1 MGLGK
6 AYTDEAGSPIGSR
19 RQSPV
24 FQDDDGSINT
34 NINNINNITNNK
46 NRPAPSSAYNNKYLD
61 IKNVKKFITKYK
73 KYIASI
79 IFHTKQA
86 SKNKAMLSF
95 KYDNLSLK
103 VNIIQIVI
111 IIFSTA
117 ISFLESIKNYY
128 KLSTNT
134 FNTTIIILSTSVAII
149 MAVFKFLKLDDSKEN
164 VKQSIENH
172 VFIINKFR
180 KVFNQLENVID
191 KKRPEEELDNIITNY
206 DNEIYIN
213 YISIKENFD
222 TLFSFRETIYYKHKY
237 KKLLVKLQNINNE
250 IQIIDKY
257 RNSGLIN
264 YKKPNIFT
272 RIFCCK
278 KHKIDYYGFINES
291 KKLEFEEKEAEK
303 LLQKKELQK
312 KLNLYDDDKDADANI
327 DYYNEDNSKTLKRGI
342 RYINET
348 VIEENEDN
356 DDIYN
361 NKNIESA
368 IVASPIRQQIR
379 KRIIEPF
386 DYPIYPRSQYVTRPR
401 SPPLIQSP
409 QNNIYNNNVNPYQD
423 NVTPYQDNVTPYN
436 NYNSYYDY
444 ERENIN
450 NMLNFP
456 DSPPRRKHNLKVS
469 NRGIQSELET
479 KLESEKEK
487 YSIMES
493 ELDRQRLENESL
505 QVELERYRDEMNS
518 SARCMAAEPVQ
529 TIQTNNEDKEIIE
542 AQRKEIEN
550 RKELIDRLENFILEV
565 RTDNENLNIKLS
577 KSDSD
582 IEEKNSTIEMLKLEV
597 VQITDKIYEL
607 ERKLRQK
614 ICELEDLE
622 FEKARILK
630 RNDELERTN
639 LVLESDNESLRAKNK
654 DMETEI
660 IRLKKLLAGDISN
673 CTNV

>member
-24 FQDDDGSINT
+24 FEDDDVSINS
-34 NINNINNITNNK
+34 NINNNINNITKNK
-46 NRPAPSSAYNNKYLD
+46 NRPPESSAYNNKYLD

-103 VNIIQIVI
+103 VNIIQIII

-128 KLSTNT
+128 KLSANT
-134 FNTTIIILSTSVAII
+134 FNTTIIVLSTAVAII

-257 RNSGLIN
+257 KNSGLIN

-291 KKLEFEEKEAEK
+291 KKLELKEREDEK
-303 LLQKKELQK
+303 LLQKKELEK
-312 KLNLYDDDKDADANI
+312 KLNLYDDDKDADI

-356 DDIYN
+356 DDLYN

-368 IVASPIRQQIR
+368 IVASPIRQPIR
-379 KRIIEPF
+379 ERIIEPV
-386 DYPIYPRSQYVTRPR
+386 DYPIYPRSQYATRPN

-409 QNNIYNNNVNPYQD
+409 QNNIYNNNANPYQD
-423 NVTPYQDNVTPYN
+423 NVTPYND
-436 NYNSYYDY
+436 YNSYYDY

-456 DSPPRRKHNLKVS
+456 DSPPRRKRNLKVS
-469 NRGIQSELET
+469 SRGIQSELET

-518 SARCMAAEPVQ
+518 SARCMASEPVQ

-550 RKELIDRLENFILEV
+550 HKELIDRLENIIVKVE
-565 RTDNENLNIKLS
+565 TDNKSLNIKLA

-582 IEEKNSTIEMLKLEV
+582 IEEKNSTIEMLKAEIA
-597 VQITDKIYEL
+597 QKTENIYEL
-607 ERKLRQK
+607 ERKLRQNM
-614 ICELEDLE
+614 CELDDLE
-622 FEKARILK
+622 FEKAQILK
-630 RNDELERTN
+630 RNDELERNN
-639 LVLESDNESLRAKNK
+639 LVMESDNEALKAKNNH
-654 DMETEI
+654 METEI
-660 IRLKKLLAGDISN
+660 IRLKKLLAGDISD